1 MNTKNI
7 KQPEGGLLQSKEW
20 MNVLRAEGK
29 EIVAINNKIFG
40 ITNKLPVVGTYIYVP
55 RACDMNSKNV
65 DIFLQNTKNYN
76 VGWIRIDLCDK
87 KVLSIFDAQN
97 IHYQKAPHDMQPK
110 ENFIIDITLS
120 NDELLS
126 QMKSKT
132 RYNMRLAKKKGVEII
147 ATREKKYI
155 DIFCDLVEQ
164 TAKRKNVSFH
174 NRKHYYEMFN
184 NIPEKMMQ
192 LYVAT
197 YNDEVIA
204 TNIVSFYN
212 DTSTYLHGA
221 TSDKYRNVMAP
232 FLLQW
237 QVILDAKQKGCK
249 WYDFGGVFSDTDDD
263 GKRGITR
270 FKKSFSPK
278 TEIFRTEGSY
288 DIILSELKY
297 KTYKIL
303 QKIKVN

>member
-1 MNTKNI
+1 MNTKII

-20 MNVLRAEGK
+20 MNALRAEGK
-29 EIVAINNKIFG
+29 EIVVINNKIFG

-97 IHYQKAPHDMQPK
+97 IYYQKAPHDMQPK

-147 ATREKKYI
+147 TTREKKYI

-164 TAKRKNVSFH
+164 TAKRKNISFH
-174 NRKHYYEMFN
+174 DRKHYYEMFN

>member
-204 TNIVSFYN
+204 ANIVSFYN

>member
-1 MNTKNI
+1 MNTKII

-20 MNVLRAEGK
+20 MNALRAEGK
-29 EIVAINNKIFG
+29 EIVVINNKIFG

-97 IHYQKAPHDMQPK
+97 IYYQKAPHDMQPK

-174 NRKHYYEMFN
+174 NKKHYYEMFN

-204 TNIVSFYN
+204 ANIVSFYN

>member
-1 MNTKNI
+1 
-7 KQPEGGLLQSKEW
+7 
-20 MNVLRAEGK
+20 
-29 EIVAINNKIFG
+29 
-40 ITNKLPVVGTYIYVP
+40 
-55 RACDMNSKNV
+55 
-65 DIFLQNTKNYN
+65 
-76 VGWIRIDLCDK
+76 
-87 KVLSIFDAQN
+87 
-97 IHYQKAPHDMQPK
+97 MQPK

-132 RYNMRLAKKKGVEII
+132 RYNMRLAKKRGVEII
-147 ATREKKYI
+147 TTREKKYI

-174 NRKHYYEMFN
+174 NRQHYYMMFQ
-184 NIPEKMMQ
+184 NIEEEAMQ
-192 LYVAT
+192 LYVAK
-197 YNDEVIA
+197 YKDEIIA
-204 TNIVSFYN
+204 TNIISFYN
-212 DTSTYLHGA
+212 GTATYLHGA

-237 QVILDAKQKGCK
+237 QAILDAKQKGCK
-249 WYDFGGVFSDTDDD
+249 WYDFGGVFSDTEDD

-278 TEIFRTEGSY
+278 TKVFKTGGSY